1 MTHILLDA
9 HWETGRGGGVWET
22 EKSARNMLDELC
34 QRYNFTVLHRVFH
47 FFEPHGMTCVYVLSE
62 SHLSVHTWPEDDF
75 VSIDLFC
82 CRDLGQ
88 DVVHDILDYFQEKSG
103 LVSMKSRVLHRVQ
116 ARPPKS
122 E

>member
-1 MTHILLDA
+1 
-9 HWETGRGGGVWET
+9 
-22 EKSARNMLDELC
+22 MLDELY
-34 QRYNFTVLHRVFH
+34 RNYNFTVLHRVFH
-47 FFEPHGMTCVYVLSE
+47 FFEPQGMTCVYVLSE

-82 CRDLGQ
+82 C
-88 DVVHDILDYFQEKSG
+88 LDYFKETSG
-103 LVSMKSRVLHRVQ
+103 LISMESRILHRVQ